1 MTLTNEAEANGTQS
15 QEAPAQAGA
24 SRTTEKRLS
33 VKKKAS
39 NKKTVNGLPDRSPGL
54 WKRIVRDRTFII
66 MTLPAVALLI
76 CFNYIPMVGNIGA
89 FQNYSPYSGLTGSPW
104 VGLENFF
111 DVFTSA
117 SFANALK
124 NTLLITLASLFF
136 YFPVPIFLA
145 MLMNSI
151 LNTRLR
157 TFIQSVVYLPHF
169 FSWVLVITIFQQF
182 VGGASPF
189 SQWLIQNGGDP
200 LQFMTNPDTFI
211 ALVTSQAIWK
221 DAGWGMIIF
230 LAALSTVDP
239 SLYEASVMDGAG
251 KARRMWHITL
261 PALRPVIVL
270 LLILRLGDALNVGFE
285 QMYLQRDAVGSGA
298 SDVLDTFVYFEG
310 IKYSKWGFALAAG
323 LMKGIVALLLVLG
336 ANKLAHRMGE
346 AGVYQKAA

>member
-1 MTLTNEAEANGTQS
+1 MTLTNEADASGAELDRQSVTTRPASSTETQ
-15 QEAPAQAGA
+15 
-24 SRTTEKRLS
+24 RDM
-33 VKKKAS
+33 KKS
-39 NKKTVNGLPDRSPGL
+39 EQPFDSDVLPPRRMT
-54 WKRIVRDRTFII
+54 WWQRIVRDRTFII
-66 MTLPAVALLI
+66 MTLPAVVLI
-76 CFNYIPMVGNIGA
+76 IVFNYIPMAGNIGA
-89 FQNYSPYSGLTGSPW
+89 FQNYNPYAGVTGSPW
-104 VGLENFF
+104 VGFDNFI

-117 SFANALK
+117 SFMNALK
-124 NTLLITLASLFF
+124 NTLLITLFSLLF

-145 MLMNSI
+145 ILMNSI
-151 LNTRLR
+151 LNTKVR

-182 VGGASPF
+182 VGGASPI
-189 SQWLIQNGGDP
+189 SQWLIQNGNSP
-200 LQFMTNPDTFI
+200 LQIMTNPDTFI
-211 ALVTSQAIWK
+211 ALVTAQAIWK

-230 LAALSTVDP
+230 LAALSTDDP

-251 KARRMWHITL
+251 KLRRLWHITL

-270 LLILRLGDALNVGFE
+270 LLILRLGDTLNVGFE

-310 IKYSKWGFALAAG
+310 IQYSKWGFALAAG
-323 LMKGIVALLLVLG
+323 LTKGVVALLLVLG